1 MHLLDDPARIKKN
14 RAGLSSRVSEGT
26 CQPDYI
32 RAGLDFDVCRRG
44 DQPGNNLV
52 IAPFTLKTKP

>member
-14 RAGLSSRVSEGT
+14 RAGLTYFWCVSEGT

-32 RAGLDFDVCRRG
+32 RAGLGF
-44 DQPGNNLV
+44 LM
-52 IAPFTLKTKP
+52 